1 MINLI
6 AINKKNTDISTS
18 NLHIF
23 DMIDILVKK
32 YKYEIIEIS
41 LLFMKNIN
49 SYFKK
54 KYGKL
59 PDNILVFKGS
69 SAIKDFETDY
79 DIKISFFI
87 DDIHG
92 GGKTRINRKR
102 SLSRVINVFNTY
114 AYAFHKY
121 YFKIQ
126 YWYQKTKNP
135 YFLTDYSGNL
145 LWLPHST
152 RFTDIP
158 FNNKPIKKIIIT
170 GRLNKR
176 VYPNRQII
184 YNFSK
189 IRKDIKYLKPNIGY
203 RIKISNNKKNLIYG
217 KKFYLYINQ
226 YLCGFT
232 CDLIPKRPYLVA
244 KHFEIMASGA
254 LLLACNPNTKQ
265 YFQMLG
271 YNDMEH
277 YISCDPDNI
286 EEKTNFILNPDNR
299 ELIDKIRKTGYEYTI
314 QNHNYEVRTDF
325 LHDVLTNNY
334 NDSKYDVYK
343 SFMSNK

>member
-6 AINKKNTDISTS
+6 AINIHNSNISTS

-23 DMIDILVKK
+23 DMIDLLVKK
-32 YKYEIIEIS
+32 YKYKIIEMK

-49 SYFKK
+49 SYLKK
-54 KYGKL
+54 IYGKL
-59 PDNILVFKGS
+59 PNNIFLIQGS
-69 SAIKDFETDY
+69 SAIKNFKTDNN
-79 DIKISFFI
+79 IKISFLI
-87 DDIHG
+87 DDIHSV
-92 GGKTRINRKR
+92 GKNKR
-102 SLSRVINVFNTY
+102 DRLKSLNKITNILNTY
-114 AYAFHKY
+114 AYAFNKY
-121 YFKIQ
+121 YPNTN
-126 YWYQKTKNP
+126 Y
-135 YFLTDYSGNL
+135 NL
-145 LWLPHST
+145 FWLPHST

-254 LLLACNPNTKQ
+254 LLLSCNPNTKQ